1 LEIELKHKEQQ
12 QKQQLSPS
20 SLLIPQLKF
29 KTAFEELCNKHA
41 LLTCGIEKIDS
52 LLQLTSGDRLA
63 IIGNRKYTQILT
75 ARLCINALLLLP
87 SSKKEQ
93 QYNSS
98 RVFLYIECDICGC
111 WK

>member
-1 LEIELKHKEQQ
+1 METELESKLGEQQ
-12 QKQQLSPS
+12 QMQQLASIS
-20 SLLIPQLKF
+20 STKF
-29 KTAFEELCNKHA
+29 KTAFEELVNKLA
-41 LLTCGIEKIDS
+41 VLNCGIEKIDS

-63 IIGNRKYTQILT
+63 IIGNRKYTQILI

>member
-1 LEIELKHKEQQ
+1 MEIELKHKEQQ

-63 IIGNRKYTQILT
+63 IIGNRKYTQILI

-87 SSKKEQ
+87 SSKKNNNITAAEFFIH
-93 QYNSS
+93 
-98 RVFLYIECDICGC
+98 RM
-111 WK
+111 